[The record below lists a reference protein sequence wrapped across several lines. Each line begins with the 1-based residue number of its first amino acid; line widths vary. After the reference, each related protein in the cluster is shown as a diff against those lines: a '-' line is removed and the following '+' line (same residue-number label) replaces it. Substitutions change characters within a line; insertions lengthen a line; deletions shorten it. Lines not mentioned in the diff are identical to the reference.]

1 VSGTRNG
8 PPLSVGIVCPYSLDV
23 PGGVQAHVVG
33 LAGEL
38 ERLGHTV
45 SVLAPAAEGTSV
57 PEFVTPAGRALGV
70 PYNGSVARVV
80 FGPLTY
86 ARARRW
92 LAEHTFDVLHLHEP
106 TTVSVSVLT
115 LLAAEGPIVATFHTS
130 TERSRALAAFGGVLR
145 PLMEK
150 VTARIAVSPHARRV
164 QVEHLGGDAVE
175 IPNGVDVEAFAEG
188 PPLPGYPRPETVGFL
203 GRFDEPR
210 KGMPVLLDAVRMLAP
225 SRKDLRVLVAG
236 RGDIAGLRRQA
247 GPVADRLVVLGLVDD
262 ATKAAA
268 LRSVD
273 VFCAPN
279 TGGESFGMVL
289 TEALAAGA
297 PVLASNLDAFRAV
310 LVPPSEDHPAGV
322 LFPSGDAAALAERL
336 AALLDDPARR
346 AALSAAG
353 RARAADFGW
362 PAVAAAVLRVYRAA
376 IAADPRRVAAG
387 ELR

>member
-1 VSGTRNG
+1 MTGR
-8 PPLSVGIVCPYSLDV
+8 LRVGIVCPYSLDV

-33 LAGEL
+33 LAAAL

-45 SVLAPAAEGTSV
+45 RVLAPAAEGTPV

-70 PYNGSVARVV
+70 PYNGSVARVT

-106 TTVSVSVLT
+106 TTVSVSVLA

-188 PPLPGYPRPETVGFL
+188 PPLPGYPRSGTVGFV

-210 KGMPVLLDAVRMLAP
+210 KGMPVLLDAVRRLAP
-225 SRKDLRVLVAG
+225 TRPDLRVLVVG
-236 RGDIAGLRRQA
+236 RGDTVGLRRQA
-247 GPVADRLVVLGLVDD
+247 GAVADRLDVLGPVDD

-279 TGGESFGMVL
+279 TGGESFGIVL

-297 PVLASNLDAFRAV
+297 PVLASDLDAFRAV
-310 LVPPSEDHPAGV
+310 LGEEDPAGV
-322 LFPSGDAAALAERL
+322 LSPTGDAAALAERL
-336 AALLDDPARR
+336 AALLDDPDRR

-353 RARAADFGW
+353 RVRARDFGW

-376 IAADPRRVAAG
+376 IAADPRRVTA
-387 ELR
+387 EEVR